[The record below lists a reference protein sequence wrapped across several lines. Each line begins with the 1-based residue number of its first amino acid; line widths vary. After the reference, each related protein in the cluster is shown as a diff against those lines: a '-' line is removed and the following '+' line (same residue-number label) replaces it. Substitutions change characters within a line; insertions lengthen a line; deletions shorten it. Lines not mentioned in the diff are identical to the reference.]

1 MRQDHLEYRNIR
13 PLISLKVLNNPLI
26 SLSLKNLSMI
36 GDAEVE
42 TLIVAEEV
50 AVIRGISHFGG
61 PGTKACVQFDNCAEC
76 VANGR

>member
-42 TLIVAEEV
+42 TLIVAEKV
-50 AVIRGISHFGG
+50 AVIHGISHLGR
-61 PGTKACVQFDNCAEC
+61 PRAKACVQFDHCAEC
-76 VANGR
+76 VANRG